1 MNSDMTDLYRKDSL
15 SYQLF
20 SVKKY
25 QQDGLLS
32 SYVMVTV
39 SKSGNETA
47 IYWESVLGVN
57 EVQTSF
63 SNIHAEY
70 SSCCI
75 GKKDACK
82 IFMHGPA

>member
-1 MNSDMTDLYRKDSL
+1 
-15 SYQLF
+15 
-20 SVKKY
+20 
-25 QQDGLLS
+25 
-32 SYVMVTV
+32 MVTV
-39 SKSGNETA
+39 SKSGNETVT
-47 IYWESVLGVN
+47 YWESVLGVN
-57 EVQTSF
+57 EVETSF